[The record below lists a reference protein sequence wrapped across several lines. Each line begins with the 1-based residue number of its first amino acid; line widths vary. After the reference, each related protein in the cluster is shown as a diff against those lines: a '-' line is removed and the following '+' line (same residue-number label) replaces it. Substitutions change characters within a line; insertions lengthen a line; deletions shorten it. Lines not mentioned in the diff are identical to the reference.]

1 MEPVETSASS
11 GEAVGAKQKTA
22 ASKKPQDKG
31 IFKRSLTWFW
41 GAEPAEGDPGS
52 SPARALEYER
62 RARIAAEL
70 ARRALEPP
78 EPFVD
83 GQPDALAA
91 GLYHQSIVWGLRS
104 LAERRSINAHAAN
117 GHGTAS
123 TTAES
128 ASSSAKE
135 ETGEEA
141 TPPSDEDADAPAES
155 TESAETKQTDATASD
170 STPSETRAGEPVGD
184 LATLGFNGLW
194 QAAAPEK
201 LLKEANLTQA
211 EVDEAKQQ
219 LSGCS
224 FADYADLPAEDQVR
238 WGRKLR
244 IVAEGLL
251 YGIEVTSGRYSP
263 PWLSRALRIGSL
275 LVLLV
280 GIGWGAVAVREWM
293 VELDNIARGKP
304 WTISSVYPM
313 GCRSPSQKCMESPSF
328 FFHTQEQQSPWIEF
342 DLGTPQSFSSVKIR
356 NREDCCSDRAVPLII
371 EVSSDGKKWKQ
382 LARKNE
388 VFSTWQPEFPTAE
401 GRWVRLRVAKKTMLH
416 FVSVDIYK

>member
-1 MEPVETSASS
+1 MEPVETSASA
-11 GEAVGAKQKTA
+11 GGAVGTKQKAA
-22 ASKKPQDKG
+22 ASKKPHDKG
-31 IFKRSLTWFW
+31 IFKRSLNWFW
-41 GAEPAEGDPGS
+41 GAEPPQGDDAAL

-62 RARIAAEL
+62 RARIAAEW

-83 GQPDALAA
+83 GQPDGLAA

-104 LAERRSINAHAAN
+104 LAERRSIKGLAAN
-117 GHGTAS
+117 GHSAPSATV
-123 TTAES
+123 ES
-128 ASSSAKE
+128 AQAK
-135 ETGEEA
+135 TGDEA
-141 TPPSDEDADAPAES
+141 TPAATPSDDDADATSTEITES
-155 TESAETKQTDATASD
+155 AESAETKQPSTTSSD
-170 STPSETRAGEPVGD
+170 SVGEPVAD
-184 LATLGFNGLW
+184 LAKLGVDGLW

-201 LLKEANLTQA
+201 LLLEANLTQA
-211 EVDEAKQQ
+211 EIDEAKQQ

-224 FADYADLPAEDQVR
+224 FADYTDLPSDDQVR

-263 PWLSRALRIGSL
+263 PWLGRALRVGSL
-275 LVLLV
+275 LLLLG

-293 VELDNIARGKP
+293 VELDNIARGKS

-313 GCRSPSQKCMESPSF
+313 GCRSPAQKCMESPSF
-328 FFHTQEQQSPWIEF
+328 FFHTQEQQGPWVEF
-342 DLGTPQSFSSVKIR
+342 DLGTPQRFSRVKVR
-356 NREDCCSDRAVPLII
+356 NREDCCSDRAVPLVL
-371 EVSSDGKKWKQ
+371 EASSDGKKWNQ

-388 VFSTWQPEFPTAE
+388 VFSTWQPEFTATE
-401 GRWVRLRVAKKTMLH
+401 ARWVRLRSTKKTMLH

>member
-1 MEPVETSASS
+1 
-11 GEAVGAKQKTA
+11 
-22 ASKKPQDKG
+22 
-31 IFKRSLTWFW
+31 
-41 GAEPAEGDPGS
+41 
-52 SPARALEYER
+52 
-62 RARIAAEL
+62 L

-91 GLYHQSIVWGLRS
+91 GLYHQSIAWGLRS
-104 LAERRSINAHAAN
+104 LAERRSINANAAN
-117 GHGTAS
+117 GHAAAS
-123 TTAES
+123 TAVES

-135 ETGEEA
+135 ETSAKEAAGEEVSPA
-141 TPPSDEDADAPAES
+141 SDSPASDSDADAARAES
-155 TESAETKQTDATASD
+155 TEGTETKQTDATASD
-170 STPSETRAGEPVGD
+170 STPTEARAGEPVGD
-184 LATLGFNGLW
+184 LAKLGLSGLW
-194 QAAAPEK
+194 QASAPEK

-211 EVDEAKQQ
+211 EIDEAKQQ

-224 FADYADLPAEDQVR
+224 FADYADLPADDQVR

-275 LVLLV
+275 LVLLI

-328 FFHTQEQQSPWIEF
+328 FFHTQEQQNPWIEF
-342 DLGTPQSFSSVKIR
+342 DLGTPQTFSSLKIK
-356 NREDCCSDRAVPLII
+356 NREDCCSDRAVPLIV